1 MEVTMYKKII
11 FASDGSDNA
20 HRAGLAA
27 IELVKD
33 LSLKSITVIHIATS
47 PPAQSRMIKADFD
60 THTLLEEDAKDL
72 MKGTFEEINNAGLSV
87 EIKVAIGDPADE
99 IVRITEKEK
108 ADLLVIGSRGL
119 GSITGVLIGSVS
131 QKIVHEVSCPVMI
144 VK

>member
-1 MEVTMYKKII
+1 MYKKII

-27 IELVKD
+27 VELVKD
-33 LSLKSITVIHIATS
+33 ISLKSITVIHIATS

-60 THTLLEEDAKDL
+60 AHTLLEEDAKEI
-72 MKGTFEEINNAGLSV
+72 MKQTFKEINNAGISV
-87 EIKVAIGDPADE
+87 DVKVAFGDPADE
-99 IVRITEKEK
+99 IVKIIEKEG

-131 QKIVHEVSCPVMI
+131 QKIVHEAPCPVMI

>member
-1 MEVTMYKKII
+1 MYKKIF

-27 IELVKD
+27 IELAQD
-33 LSLKSITVIHIATS
+33 LSLKSIIVIHIAIS

-60 THTLLEEDAKDL
+60 AHTLLEEDAKEI
-72 MKGTFEEINNAGLSV
+72 MKQTFEEIDKAGLSAEV
-87 EIKVAIGDPADE
+87 HVAIGDPADE
-99 IVRITEKEK
+99 IVKIAKNED

-131 QKIVHEVSCPVMI
+131 QKIVHEASCPVMI

>member
-1 MEVTMYKKII
+1 MYKKII

-27 IELVKD
+27 IELAQD
-33 LSLKSITVIHIATS
+33 LSLKSIIVIHIAIS

-60 THTLLEEDAKDL
+60 AHTLLEEDAKEI
-72 MKGTFEEINNAGLSV
+72 MKQTFEEIDKAGLSAEV
-87 EIKVAIGDPADE
+87 HVAIGDPADE
-99 IVRITEKEK
+99 IVKIAKNED

-131 QKIVHEVSCPVMI
+131 QKIVHEASCPVMI